1 MEKFKFKKSLG
12 QNFICDE
19 YIINSI
25 VDSANIDK
33 NTLVIEIGPGAGA
46 LSVKLAEKSK
56 NLILYE
62 IDNRLEKV
70 LHNKLQSYNNYEL
83 IMKDVL
89 LVSLMED
96 ISKYNYEKIVVV
108 ANIPYYITTPIISKI
123 INEIYPE
130 QIVIMIQ
137 EEVADRISAK
147 SGTRNYGY
155 MSVIVQSKYY
165 VSKILRVS
173 KKHFTPVP
181 KVDSAV
187 ISLNKRNDLMINDYD
202 FFDRLVKNAF
212 RFKRKNIKNN
222 LSNYDL
228 DKINAILVRYN
239 LSITDRS
246 EDIPLE
252 AFVDLTNNI
261 K

>member
-1 MEKFKFKKSLG
+1 MEHFKFKKSLG
-12 QNFICDE
+12 QNFISDE
-19 YIINSI
+19 NIIRSI
-25 VDSANIDK
+25 IECANIDK
-33 NTLVIEIGPGAGA
+33 DTLVIEIGPGAGA
-46 LSVKLAEKSK
+46 LSLELVERAKQ
-56 NLILYE
+56 LILFE
-62 IDNRLEKV
+62 IDTRLEG
-70 LHNKLQSYNNYEL
+70 LLRNKLKDYSNYEL

-89 LVSLMED
+89 SISLKQE
-96 ISKYNYEKIVVV
+96 ILKYDYEKLVVV
-108 ANIPYYITTPIISKI
+108 ANIPYYITTPIITKLI
-123 INEIYPE
+123 DEIYPD

-137 EEVADRISAK
+137 EEVADRIS
-147 SGTRNYGY
+147 SVNGTRDYGY

-165 VSKILRVS
+165 VTKKFKVS
-173 KKHFTPVP
+173 KEYFTPIP

-187 ISLNKRNDLMINDYD
+187 ISLNKRDDLLINNYDY
-202 FFDRLVKNAF
+202 FVKLVKDAF

-228 DKINAILVRYN
+228 NKINIILKKYN

-252 AFVDLTNNI
+252 VFIELANNL